1 MKKALFFV
9 AAFVAL
15 VTLGCSNNAQ
25 KVSLDIRFNA
35 LAEDSTNYFK
45 WSEGGNDVVT
55 DGYDAATGA
64 SKAQSTT
71 HFDTVRYDSETSK
84 KAAIP
89 TGLRSLVLYPIAS
102 FDTAVNDAFTV
113 TENGKQ
119 LTIRFVHRGTA
130 YQILTDSNGKID
142 IATSFS
148 TAAGV
153 ADNIAGK
160 FLLKDEYLVAGG
172 SKNDMNALDWT
183 KITLTADTAA
193 ADATRSFE
201 GTLDASYKNGILTVK
216 GSLTQKQ

>member
-15 VTLGCSNNAQ
+15 VTLGCSNNTQ

-45 WSEGGNDVVT
+45 WSEGGNAAVA

-71 HFDTVRYDSETSK
+71 RFDAVRYDNETSK

-89 TGLRSLVLYPIAS
+89 SGLRSLVLFPIAS

>member
-1 MKKALFFV
+1 MKKALFFA
-9 AAFVAL
+9 AAFAAL

-25 KVSLDIRFNA
+25 KVSLDVRFNA
-35 LAEDSTNYFK
+35 LAEDSANYFK
-45 WSEGGNDVVT
+45 WSEGGNAAVA

-71 HFDTVRYDSETSK
+71 RFDAVRYDNETSK

-89 TGLRSLVLYPIAS
+89 SGLRSLVLFPIAS

-130 YQILTDSNGKID
+130 YQIITDSNGKID
-142 IATSFS
+142 MATSFS

>member
-15 VTLGCSNNAQ
+15 VTLGCSNNTQ

-45 WSEGGNDVVT
+45 WSEGGNAVVT

-71 HFDTVRYDSETSK
+71 RFDAVRYDNETSK

-89 TGLRSLVLYPIAS
+89 SGLRSLVLFPIAS

-130 YQILTDSNGKID
+130 YQI
-142 IATSFS
+142 
-148 TAAGV
+148 

>member
-1 MKKALFFV
+1 MKKILFFA
-9 AAFVAL
+9 AAFAAL
-15 VTLGCSNNAQ
+15 VTLGCSNNTQ
-25 KVSLDIRFNA
+25 KVSLDVRFNA
-35 LAEDSTNYFK
+35 LAEDSANYFK
-45 WSEGGNDVVT
+45 WSEGGNAAVA

-71 HFDTVRYDSETSK
+71 RFDAVRYDNETSK

-89 TGLRSLVLYPIAS
+89 SGLRSLVLFPIAS

-130 YQILTDSNGKID
+130 YQIITDSNGKID
-142 IATSFS
+142 MATSFS

>member
-1 MKKALFFV
+1 MKKILFFA
-9 AAFVAL
+9 AAFAAL
-15 VTLGCSNNAQ
+15 VTLGCSNNTQ
-25 KVSLDIRFNA
+25 KVSLDVRFNA
-35 LAEDSTNYFK
+35 LAEDSANYFK
-45 WSEGGNDVVT
+45 WSEDGNAAVA

-71 HFDTVRYDSETSK
+71 RFDAVRYDNETSK

-89 TGLRSLVLYPIAS
+89 SGLRSLVLFPIAS

-130 YQILTDSNGKID
+130 YQIITDSNGKID
-142 IATSFS
+142 MATSFS

>member
-1 MKKALFFV
+1 MKKILFFA
-9 AAFVAL
+9 AAFAAL
-15 VTLGCSNNAQ
+15 VTLGCSNNTQ
-25 KVSLDIRFNA
+25 KVSLDVRFNA
-35 LAEDSTNYFK
+35 LAEDSANYFK
-45 WSEGGNDVVT
+45 WSEGGNAAVA

-71 HFDTVRYDSETSK
+71 RFDAVRYDNETSK

-89 TGLRSLVLYPIAS
+89 SGLRSLVLFPIAS

-142 IATSFS
+142 MATSFS

>member
-15 VTLGCSNNAQ
+15 VTLGCSNNTQ
-25 KVSLDIRFNA
+25 KVSLDVRFNA
-35 LAEDSTNYFK
+35 LAEDSANYFK
-45 WSEGGNDVVT
+45 WSEGGNAAVA

-71 HFDTVRYDSETSK
+71 RFDAVRYDNETSK

-89 TGLRSLVLYPIAS
+89 SGLRSLVLFPIAS

-130 YQILTDSNGKID
+130 YQIITDSNGKID
-142 IATSFS
+142 MATSFS

-172 SKNDMNALDWT
+172 AKTDMSALDWT

-201 GTLDASYKNGILTVK
+201 GTLDASYKDGILTVK

>member
-1 MKKALFFV
+1 MKKILFFA
-9 AAFVAL
+9 AAFAAL
-15 VTLGCSNNAQ
+15 VTLGCSNNTQ
-25 KVSLDIRFNA
+25 KVSLDVRFNA
-35 LAEDSTNYFK
+35 LAEDSANYFK
-45 WSEGGNDVVT
+45 WSEGGNAAVA

-71 HFDTVRYDSETSK
+71 RFDAVRYDNETSK

-89 TGLRSLVLYPIAS
+89 SGLRSLVLFPIAS

-130 YQILTDSNGKID
+130 YQIITDSNGKID
-142 IATSFS
+142 MAT
-148 TAAGV
+148 